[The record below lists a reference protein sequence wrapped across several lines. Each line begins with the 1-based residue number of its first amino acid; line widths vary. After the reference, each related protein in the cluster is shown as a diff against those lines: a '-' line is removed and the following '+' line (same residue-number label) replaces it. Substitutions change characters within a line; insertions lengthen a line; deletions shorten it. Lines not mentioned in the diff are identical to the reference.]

1 VSEHHLALF
10 AAYGVELEYM
20 IVDDRSLAVR
30 PIADELLRDAT
41 GCSAYVSDVEHD
53 DISWSNELVAHVVEL
68 KTTEPAT
75 DLAALPAS
83 FQREVG
89 EINRLLAPR
98 GARLLPSAMHPWMD
112 PVREMR
118 LWPHDNSVVYQTFDR
133 VFGCQGH
140 GWSNLQSVHLNLPFA
155 DDEEFGRLHAAVRL
169 LLPVLPALAASS
181 PLVEGRTTGWLDSRL
196 DVYRSNS
203 KKIPSITGRVIPE
216 PVFTAAEY
224 DSQVFQRIYA
234 DISPHDP
241 DGVLQDEWLN
251 ARGAIARFG
260 RGTIEIRVL
269 DVQEC
274 PRADLAIC
282 AAIVAVLQALVAEE
296 WTSLA
301 EQQRWGVEPLAEIF
315 LAAARDADTAR
326 IEDVGYLQAL
336 GLKSSHGCTAGELWR
351 HLLFVSRDR
360 LGPAAAPWSEV
371 WNVLEEQGPLAR
383 RILRRLG
390 NTAASLSREPI
401 YNLYRKLAECL
412 ADGKML

>member
-1 VSEHHLALF
+1 MSAHRLGLF

-20 IVDDRSLAVR
+20 IVDEGSLAVR

-41 GCSAYVSDVEHD
+41 GGREYVSDVEHGN
-53 DISWSNELVAHVVEL
+53 ISWSNELVAHVVEL

-75 DLAALPAS
+75 ELAGLPVA

-112 PVREMR
+112 PARETR
-118 LWPHDNSVVYQTFDR
+118 LWPHDNSVVYQAFDR

-155 DDEEFGRLHAAVRL
+155 DDEQFGRLHAAIRL
-169 LLPVLPALAASS
+169 LLPILPALAASS

-196 DVYRSNS
+196 DVYRGNS
-203 KKIPSITGRVIPE
+203 RKVPSVAGQVVPE
-216 PVFTAAEY
+216 PVFTAAAY
-224 DSQVFQRIYA
+224 DREIFQRIYA
-234 DISPHDP
+234 DIAPYDP
-241 DGVLQDEWLN
+241 GGVLQDEWLN

-274 PRADLAIC
+274 PGADLAIC

-296 WTSLA
+296 WTPLA
-301 EQQRWGVEPLAEIF
+301 QQQRWQVEPLAAIF
-315 LAAARDADTAR
+315 LAVARDAEAAR
-326 IEDVGYLQAL
+326 IENVEYLRAL
-336 GLKSSHGCTAGELWR
+336 GLQTSHGCSAGELWR
-351 HLLFVSRDR
+351 HLLAVCRDR
-360 LGPAAAPWSEV
+360 LGPAAAPWQET
-371 WNVLEEQGPLAR
+371 WNVLADEGPLAR

-390 NTAASLSREPI
+390 NSGPSPSRELL

-412 ADGKML
+412 AEGRMF